1 MKRISSFCAL
11 LVIFFASHALAEIKL
26 PSLFA
31 DHMVLQRGMAVPVW
45 GTVEPNQEV
54 TFEIAGKTAKAK
66 ADASGNFMA
75 KLPAL
80 EYGGNAVT
88 MTIDAGG
95 EKLVLKDVL
104 IGDVWVASGQSNME
118 WTVRMASKGAEDL
131 EKTTKTADQPNL
143 RLFT

>member
-1 MKRISSFCAL
+1 MPAMKRFLARALAAL
-11 LVIFFASHALAEIKL
+11 LVLCLASATFAEIKL

-31 DHMVLQRGMAVPVW
+31 DHMVLQRGMPVPVW
-45 GTVEPNQEV
+45 GTVSPNTEV
-54 TFEIAGKTAKAK
+54 TIDVAGKTAKAK
-66 ADASGNFMA
+66 SDGSGKFMA

-104 IGDVWVASGQSNME
+104 I
-118 WTVRMASKGAEDL
+118 
-131 EKTTKTADQPNL
+131 
-143 RLFT
+143 